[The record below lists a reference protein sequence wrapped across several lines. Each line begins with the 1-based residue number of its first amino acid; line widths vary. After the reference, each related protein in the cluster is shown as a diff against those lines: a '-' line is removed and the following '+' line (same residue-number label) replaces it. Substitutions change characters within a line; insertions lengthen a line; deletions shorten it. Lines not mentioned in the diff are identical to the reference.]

1 VVDEFCRDETV
12 VPRTASA
19 RFFAAFIG
27 YPKTCVFVLL
37 AMTLCALGGY
47 FDPQWPQRLKD
58 RLFVD
63 ESGAEQSAPLDS
75 EPEPARPRRSGN
87 SRVARTALGQADA
100 FMVIQSS
107 QFFTSQGADALRA
120 VVAAL
125 EASPTVAGVTWMDNA
140 PPLNIFGLAEPVIP
154 RSNASPQRFA
164 VAREKAVKHPLI
176 VGQFLSPDAETALL
190 LIRFDWVFVQQ
201 DSDCTTGL
209 IEIAE
214 KASGQY
220 PDVAMQFSVTGPV
233 PIRLMLIQN
242 RQSNQFR
249 FQLIGYG
256 IILLMAAILFRGLS
270 VVLVVALA
278 PALGVFWTLGLIRY
292 FDLQT
297 NPFSDVILP
306 VLLSLV
312 GFTDSVH
319 MMVYVRKQMHHGSP
333 AMVACKAA
341 LGAVGL
347 ACFLTSLTTAIGMGS
362 LSLAHHEV
370 VQEFGWACVIGVFST
385 WLSVMLVVP
394 LACCTPW
401 SRRLAKGADRGFVES
416 NLNYFTGGVSWFLK
430 HSRATSYA
438 AVGLL
443 CLLCVI
449 ASSLRPDDRKSN
461 LMPTGSAEQL
471 ALAHLDRSMG
481 GLDVCSAELRWDDPE
496 LRPESIAE
504 AIMEIDKSLLAEP
517 LIGHPLSICR
527 LLAALPGEESPAEK
541 MSMIELLPPPL
552 KLALFDQ
559 ENRKATITFRVQDL
573 GTAAYKPVFE
583 TLEGRLQEIV
593 GKYPGLGFELI
604 GEPIWRW
611 RDLYQV
617 VMDLTTSL
625 GTAFVIIVLVLA
637 VAFKSLRIGL
647 ISIVPNA
654 LPLAAAATYLV
665 IVGQPLEIVSVCAF
679 TICLGIAVDDTI
691 HFIARYREESHAT
704 ARQSGDLAGDTASR
718 AVLIERAF
726 HGVGTGLIMTTIVL
740 VTGFSSVLSSETRD
754 HRVFAS
760 LGIITLVTALLCD
773 LFLLPAL
780 LAYFDRPDR
789 AKQVTGDT
797 PQ

>member
-1 VVDEFCRDETV
+1 MGDEIYRDETTL
-12 VPRTASA
+12 PRAASA
-19 RFFAAFIG
+19 KFFAAFIG
-27 YPKTCVFVLL
+27 YPKTCVVVLL
-37 AMTLCALGGY
+37 VMTLAALGGY
-47 FDPQWPQRLKD
+47 FDPSWPQRLQD
-58 RLFVD
+58 RLIAD
-63 ESGAEQSAPLDS
+63 DS
-75 EPEPARPRRSGN
+75 VVEENASLPTGPEPVRPRRSGN

-100 FMVIQSS
+100 FMVIQSP

-120 VVAAL
+120 VVSAL
-125 EASPTVAGVTWMDNA
+125 EDSPTVAGVTWMDNA
-140 PPLNIFGLAEPVIP
+140 PPLNIFGLAEPIIP

-201 DSDCTTGL
+201 DSDCTTAL

-214 KASGQY
+214 NASRKY
-220 PDVAMQFSVTGPV
+220 PEVAMQFSVTGPV

-319 MMVYVRKQMHHGSP
+319 MMVYVRKQMHHGLP
-333 AMVACKAA
+333 AMVACKMA

-370 VQEFGWACVIGVFST
+370 VQEFGWACVIGVFAT

-401 SRRLAKGADRGFVES
+401 SKRLAKGADRGFIEN
-416 NLNYFTGGVSWFLK
+416 NLNYFTSGVSWFLQ
-430 HSRATSYA
+430 HSRLTSYA
-438 AVGLL
+438 AITLL
-443 CLLCVI
+443 FLLFGI
-449 ASSLRPDDRKSN
+449 AANLRPDDRKSN

-481 GLDVCSAELRWDDPE
+481 GLDVCSVELRWNTPE
-496 LRPESIAE
+496 LRPESIAQAVLE
-504 AIMEIDKSLLAEP
+504 VDKFLQAEP

-559 ENRKATITFRVQDL
+559 ENQKATITFRVQDL

-583 TLEGRLQEIV
+583 TLERRLREIV
-593 GKYPGLGFELI
+593 EQYPGLQFDLT

-625 GTAFVIIVLVLA
+625 GTAFVIIMLVLA
-637 VAFKSLRIGL
+637 IAFRSLRIGF

-691 HFIARYREESHAT
+691 HFIARYREELHAGA
-704 ARQSGDLAGDTASR
+704 ARSGELARDTASR
-718 AVLIERAF
+718 AILIERAF

-740 VTGFSSVLSSETRD
+740 VTGFSSVLTSETRD

-780 LAYFDRPDR
+780 LAYFDRPGR
-789 AKQVTGDT
+789 AKRGEGESAL
-797 PQ
+797 